1 MYRIITEETVAG
13 DKAVT
18 SHYLKIIYEAIIK
31 AGKECAFGWIDGAPK
46 SDTLIF
52 DECKVALKYR
62 LRGYRNTVV
71 WVQGIVPEEA
81 IMKGY
86 SRWRY
91 YAHSIIESLVLKKCK
106 LVIFCSQEMRKHYE
120 KKISTKI

>member
-1 MYRIITEETVAG
+1 MAG

-62 LRGYRNTVV
+62 LRGYTGSAVR
-71 WVQGIVPEEA
+71 QGAGAPVPT
-81 IMKGY
+81 
-86 SRWRY
+86 
-91 YAHSIIESLVLKKCK
+91 
-106 LVIFCSQEMRKHYE
+106 
-120 KKISTKI
+120 STSFNYTDIP